1 MELTQPLSQSRFVL
15 LPPSSLV
22 VPTRFRCVQVNSR
35 QHDDLLAEIQRFRGK
50 IYCDDGAVPLDQ
62 LTADGR
68 HVAAADYQSWHI
80 LSVDSHE
87 HVCACVR
94 YLDESSATQFDD
106 LLVRN
111 AAIVCAP
118 GAPLLRLAVE
128 RQMAEARELHLGF
141 GEVGGWAVSP
151 DRRGSL
157 EALRIILATYGLLEL
172 LGGCTGVATATFRHH
187 SSTILR
193 RIGLTSLCLDGV
205 PLPPYFD
212 PHYGCE
218 MEVLRFDSRS
228 PNPRYSE
235 VVAEFTASLINAQVI
250 CPDADSTKTHVPI
263 PIEVPEHIPPLGVI
277 TSPSNMDGS
286 GRTAVSLASNS

>member
-1 MELTQPLSQSRFVL
+1 
-15 LPPSSLV
+15 
-22 VPTRFRCVQVNSR
+22 
-35 QHDDLLAEIQRFRGK
+35 
-50 IYCDDGAVPLDQ
+50 
-62 LTADGR
+62 
-68 HVAAADYQSWHI
+68 VAAADYQSWHI

-128 RQMAEARELHLGF
+128 RQMAEARELHLSF
-141 GEVGGWAVSP
+141 GELGGWAVAQ

-157 EALRIILATYGLLEL
+157 EALRIVLATYGLLEL
-172 LGGCTGVATATFRHH
+172 LGGCMGVVTATFRHH

-193 RIGLTSLCLDGV
+193 RLGLTSLGLDGV
-205 PLPPYFD
+205 TLPPYFD

-218 MEVLRFDSRS
+218 MEVLQFDSRS
-228 PNPRYSE
+228 PNPRYRE
-235 VVAEFTASLINAQVI
+235 VAAEFTASLINAQVI
-250 CPDADSTKTHVPI
+250 CPEAALSKTHAPI
-263 PIEVPEHIPPLGVI
+263 PAEVPEQIPVLGDALHLV
-277 TSPSNMDGS
+277 
-286 GRTAVSLASNS
+286 A